1 LHALLAANWLLD
13 PIVGFLGVVVD
24 QIHRFVPN
32 LGVCLVILA
41 LLIRALF
48 WPLNTAQFKAMMA
61 MQKIAPQMKKLQEK
75 YGKSDPQR
83 YQKETM
89 ELYKT
94 AGANPLAGCWPM
106 LLQYPVIISVYYMVI
121 APSMHKPPL
130 PSPYEH
136 TGFLWVGSALAD
148 AHIKFFG
155 MDVFGASL
163 AHPDMILVVLYAAS
177 MYVSMRFTTM
187 PPSDPAQAN
196 QMKIMQIISPLM
208 IGFFAIKYAWPS
220 AMVVY
225 WLAFNVFTMGQQFYL
240 LKKYH
245 QPLSV
250 IDSDHAVT
258 ENVPV
263 AAAAPAALKS
273 GNGPATN
280 GSKKKK
286 KGAKR

>member
-1 LHALLAANWLLD
+1 
-13 PIVGFLGVVVD
+13 
-24 QIHRFVPN
+24 
-32 LGVCLVILA
+32 
-41 LLIRALF
+41 
-48 WPLNTAQFKAMMA
+48 
-61 MQKIAPQMKKLQEK
+61 
-75 YGKSDPQR
+75 
-83 YQKETM
+83 
-89 ELYKT
+89 
-94 AGANPLAGCWPM
+94 
-106 LLQYPVIISVYYMVI
+106 
-121 APSMHKPPL
+121 MHKPPL
-130 PSPYEH
+130 PSPYEN
-136 TGFLWVGSALAD
+136 TSFLWVNPGAPVL
-148 AHIKFFG
+148 HFFG
-155 MDVFGASL
+155 MNVFGASL
-163 AHPDMILVVLYAAS
+163 AHPDLIFIVLYAAS

-208 IGFFAIKYAWPS
+208 IGFFAFKYNWPS

-245 QPLSV
+245 QPLSI

-258 ENVPV
+258 ENVV

-273 GNGPATN
+273 GNGSAST

>member
-13 PIVGFLGVVVD
+13 PIVGFLQVVVD
-24 QIHRFVPN
+24 QIHRVVPN
-32 LGVCLVILA
+32 LGLCLVILA

-75 YGKSDPQR
+75 FGKSDPQR

-121 APSMHKPPL
+121 APSMHKPHPL
-130 PSPYEH
+130 PSPYEQ
-136 TGFLWVGSALAD
+136 TSFLWVNPASPTW
-148 AHIKFFG
+148 HIFG
-155 MDVFGASL
+155 QNVFGLSL
-163 AHPDMILVVLYAAS
+163 AHPDLIFIVLYAAS

-208 IGFFAIKYAWPS
+208 IGFFAFKYNWPS

-225 WLAFNVFTMGQQFYL
+225 WLAFNIFTMGQQFYL
-240 LKKYH
+240 LRKYH
-245 QPLSV
+245 QPLSI

-258 ENVPV
+258 ENVSV
-263 AAAAPAALKS
+263 AASAPAALTS
-273 GNGPATN
+273 GKGPSTN

>member
-1 LHALLAANWLLD
+1 LHVLLAANWLLD
-13 PIVGFLGVVVD
+13 PIVWGLGQVVD
-24 QIHRFVPN
+24 FIHLGVPN
-32 LGVCLVILA
+32 LGLCLIILA
-41 LLIRALF
+41 FGIRLLF

-75 YGKSDPQR
+75 YAKSDPQR

-89 ELYKT
+89 ELYKS
-94 AGANPLAGCWPM
+94 AAANPLAGCRPM
-106 LLQYPVIISVYYMVI
+106 LLQYPVIISVYYMVV

-130 PSPYEH
+130 ASPYEH
-136 TGFLWVGSALAD
+136 TSFLWVNPGSPVL
-148 AHIKFFG
+148 HLFG
-155 MDVFGASL
+155 QNVFGASL
-163 AHPDMILVVLYAAS
+163 AHPDLIFIVLYAAS

-208 IGFFAIKYAWPS
+208 IGFFAFKYNWPS

-240 LKKYH
+240 LRKHH
-245 QPLSV
+245 QPLSI

-258 ENVPV
+258 ENVV

-273 GNGPATN
+273 GNGSAST

>member
-1 LHALLAANWLLD
+1 M
-13 PIVGFLGVVVD
+13 VVD
-24 QIHRFVPN
+24 FIHRFVPN

-41 LLIRALF
+41 LLIRTLF

-75 YGKSDPQR
+75 YGKSDPPR

-121 APSMHKPPL
+121 NPSLHKPPL

-136 TGFLWVGSALAD
+136 TSFLWVNPSSPVL
-148 AHIKFFG
+148 HFFG
-155 MDVFGASL
+155 QNVFGASL
-163 AHPDMILVVLYAAS
+163 AHPDLILIVLYAAS

-187 PPSDPAQAN
+187 PPTDPAQVN

-208 IGFFAIKYAWPS
+208 IGFFAFKYNWPS

-225 WLAFNVFTMGQQFYL
+225 WLAFNIFTMGQQFYL
-240 LKKYH
+240 LRKYH
-245 QPLSV
+245 QPLS
-250 IDSDHAVT
+250 ILDSDHAIT
-258 ENVPV
+258 ESVSV
-263 AAAAPAALKS
+263 AASAPAALKS
-273 GNGPATN
+273 GNGPSTN

>member
-1 LHALLAANWLLD
+1 MHVLLAANWLLD
-13 PIVGFLGVVVD
+13 PIVWGLGQVVD
-24 QIHRFVPN
+24 FIHLGVPN
-32 LGVCLVILA
+32 LGLCLIILA
-41 LLIRALF
+41 FLIRLLF

-75 YGKSDPQR
+75 YAKSDPQR

-89 ELYKT
+89 ELYKS

-106 LLQYPVIISVYYMVI
+106 LLQYPVIISVYYMVV

-136 TGFLWVGSALAD
+136 TSFLWVNPGSPVL
-148 AHIKFFG
+148 HFFG
-155 MDVFGASL
+155 QNVFGASL
-163 AHPDMILVVLYAAS
+163 AHPDLIFIVLYAAS

-208 IGFFAIKYAWPS
+208 IGFFAFKYNWPS

-240 LKKYH
+240 LRKYH
-245 QPLSV
+245 QPLSI

-258 ENVPV
+258 ENVT
-263 AAAAPAALKS
+263 ATAAPAALKS
-273 GNGPATN
+273 GNGSAST
-280 GSKKKK
+280 GSKKKKK

>member
-13 PIVGFLGVVVD
+13 PIVWGLGQVVSF
-24 QIHRFVPN
+24 IHLGVPN
-32 LGVCLVILA
+32 LGLCLIILA
-41 LLIRALF
+41 FLIRLLF

-89 ELYKT
+89 ELYKS

-106 LLQYPVIISVYYMVI
+106 LLQYPVIISVYYMVV
-121 APSMHKPPL
+121 APTMHKPPL
-130 PSPYEH
+130 PSPYEN
-136 TGFLWVGSALAD
+136 TSFLWVNPGAPVL
-148 AHIKFFG
+148 HFFG
-155 MDVFGASL
+155 MNVFGASL
-163 AHPDMILVVLYAAS
+163 AHPDLIFIVLYAAS

-208 IGFFAIKYAWPS
+208 IGFFAFKYNWPS

-245 QPLSV
+245 QPLSI

-258 ENVPV
+258 ENVV

-273 GNGPATN
+273 GNGSAST